1 MRYSRKD
8 HDHGRRDVA
17 GLRCGGRTAE
27 LTFLQLDDR
36 IIAQKRDCFRPMQYG
51 QANLFVVLTEQ
62 ACASR
67 LAASPVTESL
77 TLKATQALR

>member
-1 MRYSRKD
+1 M
-8 HDHGRRDVA
+8 G
-17 GLRCGGRTAE
+17 
-27 LTFLQLDDR
+27 FLQVDDR
-36 IIAQKRDCFRPMQYG
+36 IVAQRRDCFRPMQYG

-77 TLKATQALR
+77 TLKATQAKATQALR

>member
-1 MRYSRKD
+1 MTTAGGTSR
-8 HDHGRRDVA
+8 VCAAAA
-17 GLRCGGRTAE
+17 GTAE
-27 LTFLQLDDR
+27 LTFLQVDDR
-36 IIAQKRDCFRPMQYG
+36 IIAQRRDCFRPMQYG

-67 LAASPVTESL
+67 LAASPVTEAL